1 MPYTLKRRERPG
13 SVVGIKDQ
21 NVEKSGVPL
30 DVNGDRVTLSP
41 PDNHCIVIAASGRGK
56 TRRVMYPSVI
66 LSARAHH
73 SIVCLDPKG
82 EIYRA
87 TAAEVRKCGLDVKV
101 LNLRDP
107 DCGSRWN
114 PLALV
119 QGYWNSGD
127 QSRALVM
134 LKDVGTLITD
144 SIATE
149 RDGYWRAS
157 AINCFV
163 GFATLILERNMPL
176 TFDSIHSL
184 ACDWHA
190 KTELRSLFRDRINSE
205 SEGYR
210 ALSTLLSLESDVTI
224 GCVMSEFDVAISRYA
239 DLPSVRDLLAESDF
253 DISEIGCKP
262 MAVFLVVPDEST
274 ALHPIASMFIEEA
287 YSELIRIADNRE
299 DNMLPVAVDFYI
311 DVFGSVVGN
320 DWVSKLTAARSRRIR
335 FVLAVQDFSQ
345 LVKRYDESGAQTLL
359 SNARTI
365 IYLGGKDIRMMS
377 LLSAFGGSEHD
388 RYGIAHPRITS
399 DCLAGL
405 PECMAVIV
413 DDSGRPWYGHLPD
426 WSRWDI
432 NERSELMQ
440 LKRERLPHIT
450 LTVEHII
457 EDENP
462 FADERDINDPGDLA
476 LQIPEPTEEDVAWSK
491 EMLRKLGYDV
501 SEIEQRIRAFVK
513 EER

>member
-1 MPYTLKRRERPG
+1 MPYILRKKTRTTG
-13 SVVGIKDQ
+13 SIVGIKDQ
-21 NVEKSGVPL
+21 NVEKPGVPL
-30 DVNGDRVTLSP
+30 DVEGGRVTLSP
-41 PDNHCIVIAASGRGK
+41 SDNHCMVIAASGRGK

-73 SIVCLDPKG
+73 SVVILDPKG

-87 TAAEVRKCGLDVKV
+87 TEAEVRRCGLDVHV
-101 LNLRDP
+101 LNLRNP
-107 DCGSRWN
+107 ECGNRWN
-114 PLALV
+114 PLSLV
-119 QGYWNSGD
+119 QQCWDAGD
-127 QSRALVM
+127 RSRALVM
-134 LKDVGTLITD
+134 LKDIGTLITD

-190 KTELRSLFRDRINSE
+190 RTELRGLFRDRINSE

-224 GCVMSEFDVAISRYA
+224 GCVMSEFDVAISRFA

-253 DISEIGCKP
+253 AMSDIGNKP
-262 MAVFLVVPDEST
+262 MAVYIVVPDEST

-311 DVFGSVVGN
+311 DEFGSIPGN

-335 FVLAVQDFSQ
+335 FTLAVQDYGQ

-359 SNARTI
+359 SNARTV
-365 IYLGGKDIRMMS
+365 IYLGGKDLRMMS
-377 LLSAFGGSEHD
+377 LLSSLGGVEQN
-388 RYGIAHPRITS
+388 RYGIGYARITPDAIAS
-399 DCLAGL
+399 L
-405 PECMAVIV
+405 PEGMAVIV

-426 WSRWDI
+426 WKSWEI
-432 NERSELMQ
+432 NERSELMK

-450 LTVEHII
+450 LTVGHII
-457 EDENP
+457 EDKNP
-462 FADERDINDPGDLA
+462 YEKDETDPDLEGLEEA
-476 LQIPEPTEEDVAWSK
+476 IPEPSEEDIRWLRGLMTKMNININDFAEKLK
-491 EMLRKLGYDV
+491 EMEDR
-501 SEIEQRIRAFVK
+501 
-513 EER
+513 